1 MANAPNGQRHV
12 RDRGVLMLP
21 PTHATLLTQFMGKP
35 QSAHFVASSLF
46 VTFPAFCRRDPFSIG
61 RLARLS
67 SCLDGR
73 SVIKRHWMAVR
84 TGHGI
89 LMVKAVIYWQIRG
102 RECWGAEYPHLTLK
116 TSYTGYMDTGLHG
129 YGDTGIHGY
138 QGYRDTGIHGYRVT
152 GYGIR
157 GQIRECE
164 CWDAEI
170 THLNHQGFVVVV
182 RFSSDAQWN

>member
-1 MANAPNGQRHV
+1 
-12 RDRGVLMLP
+12 
-21 PTHATLLTQFMGKP
+21 
-35 QSAHFVASSLF
+35 
-46 VTFPAFCRRDPFSIG
+46 
-61 RLARLS
+61 
-67 SCLDGR
+67 
-73 SVIKRHWMAVR
+73 MAVR